1 MAPYRLY
8 YWNKRGRAEQV
19 RLLLNELDQPYEDV
33 HVGGE
38 SFAALR
44 ARRPRVLPFGTV
56 PMLERGDFYLV
67 QGPVILSYL
76 ARKHGI
82 APAGLEDAA
91 HADAIAW
98 GAEDLRI
105 EYFDVWGDDTS
116 VRQVS
121 LVRGHW
127 NDRYLPGFDDLLEQN
142 GTGFLV
148 GDGLTHA
155 DIAVWDILDS
165 MTSWVKG
172 ASLDGYP
179 RLAPALAEAE
189 FFPATP
195 VWVAGLP
202 VTQEREAE

>member
-1 MAPYRLY
+1 MYRLY
-8 YWNKRGRAEQV
+8 YWAKRGRGEQI
-19 RLLLNELDQPYEDV
+19 RLLLSELDQPYQDV
-33 HVGGE
+33 HLAGE
-38 SFAALR
+38 SFREVR
-44 ARRPRVLPFGTV
+44 ARRPRVLWFGSV
-56 PMLERGDFYLV
+56 PMLEDGDFHLV

-82 APAGLEDAA
+82 APARLEDASR
-91 HADAIAW
+91 ADAIAW

-105 EYFDVWGDDTS
+105 AYFDVWRDETE
-116 VRQVS
+116 VRQDN

-179 RLAPALAEAE
+179 RLAEFYAGIKSRPRIAAYLASDRR
-189 FFPATP
+189 
-195 VWVAGLP
+195 VNS
-202 VTQEREAE
+202 

>member
-1 MAPYRLY
+1 MYRLY
-8 YWNKRGRAEQV
+8 YWAKRGRGEQI
-19 RLLLNELDQPYEDV
+19 RLLLSELDQPYQDV
-33 HVGGE
+33 HLAGE
-38 SFAALR
+38 SFREVR
-44 ARRPRVLPFGTV
+44 ARRPRVLWFGSV
-56 PMLERGDFYLV
+56 PMLEDGDFHLV

-82 APAGLEDAA
+82 APARLEDAA
-91 HADAIAW
+91 RADAIAW

-105 EYFDVWGDDTS
+105 AYFDVWRDETEM
-116 VRQVS
+116 RQDN

-179 RLAPALAEAE
+179 RLAEFYAGIKSRPRIAAYLASDRR
-189 FFPATP
+189 
-195 VWVAGLP
+195 VNS
-202 VTQEREAE
+202 

>member
-1 MAPYRLY
+1 MYRLY
-8 YWNKRGRAEQV
+8 YWAKRGRGEQI
-19 RLLLNELDQPYEDV
+19 RLLLSELDQPYQDV
-33 HVGGE
+33 HLAGE
-38 SFAALR
+38 SFREVR
-44 ARRPRVLPFGTV
+44 ARRPRVLWFGSV
-56 PMLERGDFYLV
+56 PMLEDGDFHLV

-82 APAGLEDAA
+82 APARLEDAA
-91 HADAIAW
+91 RADAIAW

-105 EYFDVWGDDTS
+105 AYFDVWRDETE
-116 VRQVS
+116 VRQDN

-179 RLAPALAEAE
+179 RLAEFYAGIKSRPRIAAYLASDRR
-189 FFPATP
+189 
-195 VWVAGLP
+195 VNS
-202 VTQEREAE
+202 

>member
-116 VRQVS
+116 VRQAS

-127 NDRYLPGFDDLLEQN
+127 NDRYLPGFDDLLQQN

-148 GDGLTHA
+148 GDRLSHA

-165 MTSWVKG
+165 MTTWVAG
-172 ASLDGYP
+172 ATLEGYP
-179 RLAPALAEAE
+179 RLEAFYAATKARPRIAAYLASDRRPA
-189 FFPATP
+189 
-195 VWVAGLP
+195 G
-202 VTQEREAE
+202 